1 MKTPRPIGED
11 TCEITSLNH
20 DGTGVGR
27 CDGKVVFV
35 AGALPGEEVRFRYGT
50 RKRRYD
56 TGIAQDILRASPERV
71 TPECPHFGVCGG
83 CCLQHLDSKA
93 QLRAKEGVVSE
104 AMTHIGKITPE
115 AWDEPLAGP
124 VWHYRR
130 KARLG
135 VRVVPKKGGVLV
147 GFRERQNA
155 FITPLTIC
163 HTLESRIG
171 DRLVDVKTLLEGL
184 SCPTQIPQIEF
195 AGGDTEAALVFR
207 HLAPLTASDQERIAD
222 FGRIWGFSMYSQSA
236 GAASLC
242 PIGLE
247 PPPALRYRL
256 PAFDVEL
263 AFGPLDFV
271 QINAE
276 TNRAMVSQAVE
287 WLDVGA
293 DTRVVDLFCGLGN
306 FTLPLGRRSRHV
318 TGIEGVAALIERA
331 RANAA
336 ANGLAHI
343 AWHVADLDSVTLADL
358 LPDRIDAALL
368 DPPRTGALAAVSFLA
383 ERRVPRLVYVSCNPA
398 TLARDAA
405 VLVHQHGYRLA
416 RLGVVDMFPHTHH
429 VEAMA
434 LFLKNS

>member
-1 MKTPRPIGED
+1 MKKPRPLRED
-11 TCEITSLNH
+11 ICEIGSLNH
-20 DGTGVGR
+20 DGAGVGR

-35 AGALPGEEVRFRYGT
+35 AGALPGEEVRFRYGA

-71 TPECPHFGVCGG
+71 IPECPHFGVCGG
-83 CCLQHLDSKA
+83 CRLQHLDPKA
-93 QLRAKEGVVSE
+93 QLRAKEGVVRE
-104 AMTHIGKITPE
+104 AMGHIGKVAIE
-115 AWDEPLAGP
+115 AFAEPLAGS

-147 GFRERQNA
+147 GFRERQHA
-155 FITPLTIC
+155 YIAPLTIC
-163 HTLESRIG
+163 YTLERRIG
-171 DRLVDVKTLLEGL
+171 DRLVDLKGLLEEL
-184 SCPTQIPQIEF
+184 SCPMHIPQIEF
-195 AGGDTEAALVFR
+195 AGGDAEAALVIR
-207 HLAPLTASDQERIAD
+207 HLVPLTDSDLERLAD
-222 FGRIWGFSMYSQSA
+222 FGKTWGFSMYSQSA
-236 GAASLC
+236 GPESLC

-247 PPPALRYRL
+247 SPPALCYRL

-276 TNRAMVSQAVE
+276 TNRAMVNQALE
-287 WLDVGA
+287 WLDVTA
-293 DTRVVDLFCGLGN
+293 ETHVVDLFCGLGN
-306 FTLPLGRRSRHV
+306 FTLPLGRRSHHV
-318 TGIEGVAALIERA
+318 TGIEGVSALIERA
-331 RANAA
+331 RGNAA
-336 ANGLAHI
+336 VNGLAHI
-343 AWHVADLDSVTLADL
+343 AWHIADLDSATLVDL
-358 LPDRIDAALL
+358 LPGRIDVALL
-368 DPPRTGALAAVSFLA
+368 DPPRTGALAAVSFLG

-405 VLVHQHGYRLA
+405 VLVHQYGYRLA

-434 LFLKNS
+434 LFLKDS

>member
-1 MKTPRPIGED
+1 MRESRPIREA
-11 TCEITSLNH
+11 TCEISSLNH
-20 DGTGVGR
+20 DGSGVGH

-35 AGALPGEEVRFRYGT
+35 AGALPGEEVRFTYGT

-56 TGIAQDILRASPERV
+56 TGAAQDILRASPERV

-83 CCLQHLDSKA
+83 CRLQHLDGKA
-93 QLRAKEGVVSE
+93 QLHAKESVVRE
-104 AMTHIGKITPE
+104 AMTHIGKVATE
-115 AWDEPLAGP
+115 SWAEPLSGP
-124 VWHYRR
+124 PWHYRR

-147 GFRERQNA
+147 GFRERQHS
-155 FITPLTIC
+155 FIAALTIC
-163 HTLESRIG
+163 HTLERRLG
-171 DRLVDVKTLLEGL
+171 DRLVELKDLLEGL
-184 SCPTQIPQIEF
+184 SCPTHIPQIEF
-195 AGGDTEAALVFR
+195 AGGDTEAALVIR
-207 HLAPLTASDQERIAD
+207 HLVPLTASDCERLTD
-222 FGRIWGFSMYSQSA
+222 FGQTWGFSMYSQS
-236 GAASLC
+236 GGPDSLC
-242 PIGLE
+242 AISLE
-247 PPPALRYRL
+247 SPPALRYQL
-256 PAFDVEL
+256 PAFDVDL
-263 AFGPLDFV
+263 TFGPLDFV

-306 FTLPLGRRSRHV
+306 FTLPLGRRSQYV
-318 TGIEGVAALIERA
+318 TGIEGTPALIERA
-331 RANAA
+331 RANAD

-343 AWHVADLDSVTLADL
+343 TWHVADLDGAALAAL
-358 LPDRIDAALL
+358 LPDPIDAALV
-368 DPPRTGALAAVSFLA
+368 DPPRTGALAAISFLA

-405 VLVHQHGYRLA
+405 VLVHDHGYRLV

-434 LFLKNS
+434 LFLKDA